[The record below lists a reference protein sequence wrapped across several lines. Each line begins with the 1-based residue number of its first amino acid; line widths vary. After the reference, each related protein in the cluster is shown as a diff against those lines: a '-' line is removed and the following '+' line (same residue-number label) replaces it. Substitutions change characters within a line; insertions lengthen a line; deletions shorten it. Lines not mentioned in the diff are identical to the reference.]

1 MRSGGQRLARRARN
15 PWWLLLFVVAAGALL
30 GSVIADAVVGYPVLS
45 FLSRDVR
52 AGIDPPFTLDL
63 RVMTVTIGAT
73 IRLNLAILVG
83 IVLAFWIF
91 RLLQ

>member
-1 MRSGGQRLARRARN
+1 MARRSRS
-15 PWWLLLFVVAAGALL
+15 PWWFLVFVVVMGGIL
-30 GSVIADAVVGYPVLS
+30 GSVIAEALIGYPRLA

-52 AGIDPPFTLDL
+52 AGIDPPLTLDL
-63 RVMTVTIGAT
+63 RVVSFTVGAT

-83 IVLAFWIF
+83 IIIAIWVF

>member
-1 MRSGGQRLARRARN
+1 MRSGGQRLVRRSRN
-15 PWWLLLFVVAAGALL
+15 PWWLLLFVVIAGALL
-30 GSVIADAVVGYPVLS
+30 GSVIADAIVGYPVLS

-52 AGIDPPFTLDL
+52 AGIDPPFTFDL
-63 RVMTVTIGAT
+63 RVFTLTVGAT

-83 IVLAFWIF
+83 IVIAIWIF